1 MTWSIQSPRLSS
13 STSSLA
19 ENRAETPPFCLCLGY
34 IPPGEP
40 WVMESPTVATP
51 SMWTFSFP
59 PSSAS
64 AAGAGTRFTLPFVR
78 WAELCQGR
86 VGTVAQLP
94 QPPSPP
100 HCSSSHK
107 LACRGPHGQWRVNIK
122 GTGHPCLREHGQT
135 DRRKL
140 RPEKPLLAAAGDS

>member
-100 HCSSSHK
+100 PLLVFPQAGMQRAARAVAS
-107 LACRGPHGQWRVNIK
+107 
-122 GTGHPCLREHGQT
+122 EHQRDGASLLERARTDGQT
-135 DRRKL
+135 
-140 RPEKPLLAAAGDS
+140 